1 MILIL
6 GGTTEGRKAAATLDQ
21 AGNSFYYS
29 TLRGEQQ
36 ISLHNGVEISGAMDT
51 TEMTNFCK
59 NHDIRLIVDAAH
71 PFASNLHS
79 TVADSACHLS
89 LPVVRFER
97 IFPPRDTSVTW
108 IDTYDDLPMIK
119 GTLLAATGV
128 NSISKLKKHESE
140 SLRILYRILNR
151 ETSLNEASKQEISP
165 ENILF
170 YEEGQDEKRVLEE
183 LRPDAILIKE
193 SGESGGFSK
202 KVEAAKELGIQVI
215 ALKRPSMPTSFKV
228 VNGEHGLRRMVER
241 LVPDFYPLKS
251 GLTTGTCA
259 TAAAIAQATRL
270 LRCEQP
276 DEVSVILPNGE
287 TISVNVG
294 YADGYA
300 FVIKDSGDDPDI
312 TDELEIQATVEQ
324 SERFEICGGAGVGT
338 ITVEGFDSP
347 PGSPAIN
354 AGPRKMIEENLRQF
368 SKPLKVTISVPD
380 GERIASKTFNPR
392 LGITG
397 GISIIGVSGII
408 HPYSE
413 EAFIESIHKCV
424 EVASRSG
431 ADRMV
436 INSGAKSERF
446 VKSLY
451 PALPPQ
457 AFVEYGNY
465 IGDTLRFASLES
477 IQRVTLGVMMGKAVK
492 LAAGNLDTH
501 SRRTT
506 MDRDFIA
513 RMLKEAGCP
522 SETIE
527 AAHNLNLARDLWTI
541 IPPSYL
547 APFCTTVKSHC
558 LETCRAMFP
567 KGELTILLIDEEG
580 NIH

>member
-6 GGTTEGRKAAATLDQ
+6 GGTTEGRKAATTLDQ
-21 AGNSFYYS
+21 AGNRFYYS

-36 ISLHNGVEISGAMDT
+36 ISLHNGVVVSGAMDT
-51 TEMTNFCK
+51 AEMKDFCK
-59 NHDIRLIVDAAH
+59 SHDIRLIVDAAH
-71 PFASNLHS
+71 PFASNLHA
-79 TVADSACHLS
+79 TVAEAACHLS

-97 IFPPRDTSVTW
+97 IFPPRDASVTW
-108 IDTYDDLPMIK
+108 IETYDDLPMIK

-128 NSISKLKKHESE
+128 NSIGKLKKYENE
-140 SLRILYRILNR
+140 ELRIIYRILNR
-151 ETSLNEASKQEISP
+151 ESSLEEARKHGISLDR
-165 ENILF
+165 ICF
-170 YEEGQDEKRVLEE
+170 FEEGQDEIKTLEDIC
-183 LRPDAILIKE
+183 PTAILIKE
-193 SGESGGFSK
+193 SGESGGFIK
-202 KVEAAKELGIQVI
+202 KVEAAKQLGIQVI
-215 ALKRPSMPTSFKV
+215 ALKRPPMPSSFKV

-241 LVPDFYPLKS
+241 LLPDFYPLKS

-259 TAAAIAQATRL
+259 TAAAVAQATRL
-270 LRCEQP
+270 MLGREP
-276 DEVSVILPNGE
+276 DEVGVKLPNGE

-300 FVIKDSGDDPDI
+300 FVVKDSGDDPDI
-312 TDELEIQATVEQ
+312 TDGLEIQATVEPWN
-324 SERFEICGGAGVGT
+324 RFEICGGAGVGT

-368 SKPLKVTISVPD
+368 CKPLKVTISVPD

-451 PALPPQ
+451 PTLPPQ

-465 IGDTLRFASLES
+465 IGETLRFATLEG
-477 IQRVTLGVMMGKAVK
+477 IQCLTLGVMMGKAVK

-506 MDRDFIA
+506 MDRGFVA
-513 RMLKEAGCP
+513 LMLQEAGCP
-522 SETIE
+522 EETIE
-527 AAHNLNLARDLWTI
+527 ASHTLNLARDLWAI
-541 IPPSYL
+541 IPSTYL
-547 APFCTTVKSHC
+547 SPFCTIVKSHC
-558 LETCRAMFP
+558 LETCRPMFP
-567 KGELTILLIDEEG
+567 TGELTILLIDEEG